1 MVEKETISSI
11 SKFLIK
17 LRIHTIHI
25 LADSI
30 FDIITLREIG
40 RKLIDTKLLMNKAI
54 SRLYTVLR
62 DTGQRA
68 TVLISTVYR
77 MGEAL
82 FTEGFTFIYILI
94 HIHYFTPFIDK
105 AMRLRFKSTSVTLT
119 IKCSWSFTTSLGSLM
134 QRFDICET

>member
-11 SKFLIK
+11 SKQLIK
-17 LRIHTIHI
+17 LWIHAIHI

-30 FDIITLREIG
+30 FDIITLRGIG

-68 TVLISTVYR
+68 TVLMSTVSK
-77 MGEAL
+77 M
-82 FTEGFTFIYILI
+82 EGV
-94 HIHYFTPFIDK
+94 
-105 AMRLRFKSTSVTLT
+105 S
-119 IKCSWSFTTSLGSLM
+119 
-134 QRFDICET
+134 